1 MKAEANRFLEQLKP
15 VEHQYL
21 FSRKSIGKFFKGLG
35 TSHIKFERAIFYY
48 YDIFLFASRLPLK
61 AYSSKKVQKSLMV
74 KPKSRLILALLDCD
88 DRYRLLTKQHEY
100 LASDNESRLEV
111 IEEQGMKIVTLEKEV
126 DRWLEQSKALQE
138 DRNTLEAER
147 NRLQFELKDIRNQF
161 EIVEV
166 DRAARL
172 EVIEEQGRKIVALEK
187 EVDRWIIQ
195 NKALQESRVFNFLKL
210 IGLFRTPLDQ
220 KNFIQTQQKNE
231 SQRYSMGKPIDIFR
245 KEIDRFNASQ
255 SNRDLLDG
263 IRNFNH
269 QMIDDFNSCFSL
281 NGALILDIGASPHGY
296 ALERALEHD
305 STLYVGIGL
314 DINKPEYIFGEKT
327 NVGILINMD
336 ATSIKFPDEIF
347 DAVISAS
354 TFEHIASVS
363 SVLTEIHRVL
373 KPGGCAFITS
383 EPVWSYSRGHHLHHF
398 GECSELIPP
407 WAHLEW
413 TPEQLREF
421 LSDKWPSDA
430 SISLEKAID
439 WIYYGDELN
448 RLNIQEY
455 RNLFEKCPLKI
466 EWIAHLKDNKERY
479 KPSTLKRISDIT
491 GLSSDDLTAK
501 GFSALLVKEL

>member
-1 MKAEANRFLEQLKP
+1 
-15 VEHQYL
+15 
-21 FSRKSIGKFFKGLG
+21 
-35 TSHIKFERAIFYY
+35 
-48 YDIFLFASRLPLK
+48 
-61 AYSSKKVQKSLMV
+61 
-74 KPKSRLILALLDCD
+74 
-88 DRYRLLTKQHEY
+88 
-100 LASDNESRLEV
+100 
-111 IEEQGMKIVTLEKEV
+111 
-126 DRWLEQSKALQE
+126 
-138 DRNTLEAER
+138 
-147 NRLQFELKDIRNQF
+147 
-161 EIVEV
+161 
-166 DRAARL
+166 
-172 EVIEEQGRKIVALEK
+172 
-187 EVDRWIIQ
+187 
-195 NKALQESRVFNFLKL
+195 
-210 IGLFRTPLDQ
+210 
-220 KNFIQTQQKNE
+220 
-231 SQRYSMGKPIDIFR
+231 
-245 KEIDRFNASQ
+245 
-255 SNRDLLDG
+255 
-263 IRNFNH
+263 
-269 QMIDDFNSCFSL
+269 
-281 NGALILDIGASPHGY
+281 
-296 ALERALEHD
+296 
-305 STLYVGIGL
+305 
-314 DINKPEYIFGEKT
+314 
-327 NVGILINMD
+327 MD